1 MIELLITAQ
10 GIVRALYTEA
20 IPIHVFG
27 SVQIE
32 RASHVEPD
40 AAGNWW
46 ADLQPSQ
53 GPVLG
58 PFTYRSEA
66 LQAERDWLT
75 QHVLF
80 GSLNTA
86 KKVESF
92 TDDEQPSH
100 EGTPDFDAVACHSL
114 QAPASDLDLP

>member
-10 GIVRALYTEA
+10 GTVRAIYTEA
-20 IPIHVFG
+20 IPIQVLG
-27 SVQIE
+27 RVQIE

-46 ADLQPSQ
+46 ADLQPSH

-58 PFTYRSEA
+58 PFDYRSAA
-66 LQAERDWLT
+66 LQAEHDWLT

-80 GSLNTA
+80 RSPVTA
-86 KKVESF
+86 QKVEKL
-92 TDDEQPSH
+92 TDDEPPSPEITAASNPPAGH
-100 EGTPDFDAVACHSL
+100 TFQTPAGDFD
-114 QAPASDLDLP
+114 LP

>member
-20 IPIHVFG
+20 IPLQELG
-27 SVQIE
+27 RLKIE

-40 AAGNWW
+40 ASGRWQ

-58 PFTYRSEA
+58 PFTSRSQA
-66 LQAERDWLT
+66 LLAEQNWLT

-80 GSLNTA
+80 NPTCVTHHNQGLLHYD
-86 KKVESF
+86 ESAQEIGP
-92 TDDEQPSH
+92 TIKSSIRAPHQ
-100 EGTPDFDAVACHSL
+100 EGLDCPDIS
-114 QAPASDLDLP
+114 